1 KIVLCGSSFLGLEC
15 YTARSNGLQHYH
27 VTPSVLIGRRT
38 RNPDKQFIA
47 KMFDSMSGEFQPE
60 PPRDLDEFKRA
71 TRRKLSG
78 IRCPRHRRA
87 PQLRFTGE
95 SIEDV

>member
-1 KIVLCGSSFLGLEC
+1 
-15 YTARSNGLQHYH
+15 
-27 VTPSVLIGRRT
+27 
-38 RNPDKQFIA
+38 
-47 KMFDSMSGEFQPE
+47 MFDSMSGEFQPE

-95 SIEDV
+95 SIEDVAISLSGCCAALMKEANRAIAATVAPCRIGSGLL